1 MSILG
6 AVLFG
11 GYVAIQVTVLAL
23 AVGLPVYDTLIR
35 H

>member
-11 GYVAIQVTVLAL
+11 GYVAFQVAVLAL
-23 AVGLPVYDTLIR
+23 AVGLPVYDTLR

>member
-1 MSILG
+1 MAILG

-11 GYVAIQVTVLAL
+11 GYVAFQVVVLAL
-23 AVGLPVYDTLIR
+23 ATGSPVYDRLR